1 MIGQDII
8 NTFASLGDT
17 GMLLAMLVII
27 WIDGTAFPTLPEVWM
42 VWIFGVHP
50 LSFEWGAALVIVAS
64 VASLLGNF
72 SLYTLV
78 KLAKLPHW
86 IQKRMQQ
93 YTKFLVVH
101 DERLLLLNRIAPI
114 LPYTGAFIA
123 ACNWNIRRCAAYI
136 LASALVKFTIIVLI
150 SWASFNNL
158 KEEVAPW
165 VSLGFVA
172 MFLTVSIIASF
183 IYRKRR
189 MSREESQRSQS

>member
-8 NTFASLGDT
+8 NVFASLGDT

-50 LSFEWGAALVIVAS
+50 LSFEWGASLVIVAS
-64 VASLLGNF
+64 LASLLGNF
-72 SLYTLV
+72 SLYSLV
-78 KLAKLPHW
+78 RLAKLPNW
-86 IQKRMQQ
+86 MQKRMQQ

-136 LASALVKFTIIVLI
+136 FVSALVKFTIIVLI
-150 SWASFNNL
+150 SWASFDNL
-158 KEEVAPW
+158 KAEVAPW

-172 MFLTVSIIASF
+172 MFLTVSIIASL

-189 MSREESQRSQS
+189 IARGEAQRSQS